1 MKILFGPVSSRRFG
15 RSLGIDLSPSKKQCN
30 FDCVYC
36 ELDPKK
42 AQEKQDEII
51 SIDKIISEVKV
62 MLEKNVEFD
71 FLTLTANGEPSLYP
85 YLNELILSLRSI
97 AKDKKLLILSNG
109 TAVLDED
116 KFNALLKLD
125 VVKFSL
131 DSAVAKTFYRI
142 DRALK
147 NIDLEKMIEKMAD
160 FRARFNGD
168 LIMEILVVKD
178 LNDNEEEFE
187 ALNQALKKIM
197 PLRVDLS
204 TIDRPPAYA
213 VKKVSEEKLLE
224 LSKLIDSTPVLL
236 AKRHYEGEKL
246 SFNEEELL
254 KMLHLRSQSEID
266 IEVKFDEQSKTLLN
280 QLIKEKKVKILD
292 LAGVKFV
299 RGILKKN
306 M

>member
-51 SIDKIISEVKV
+51 SIDKIISEVKA

-131 DSAVAKTFYRI
+131 DSVVAKTFYRI

-178 LNDNEEEFE
+178 LNDNEEEFK
-187 ALNQALKKIM
+187 ALNQALKKIA

-266 IEVKFDEQSKTLLN
+266 VEVKFDEQSKTLLN

-292 LAGVKFV
+292 LAGVKFYKV
-299 RGILKKN
+299 
-306 M
+306 

>member
-254 KMLHLRSQSEID
+254 KILHLRSQSEID

-292 LAGVKFV
+292 LAGVKFYKV
-299 RGILKKN
+299 
-306 M
+306 

>member
-51 SIDKIISEVKV
+51 SIDKIISEVKA

-266 IEVKFDEQSKTLLN
+266 IEVKCDEQSKTLLN

-292 LAGVKFV
+292 LAGVKFYKV
-299 RGILKKN
+299 
-306 M
+306 

>member
-147 NIDLEKMIEKMAD
+147 NIDLEKMVEKMAD

-178 LNDNEEEFE
+178 LNDNEEEFK

-292 LAGVKFV
+292 LAGVKFYKV
-299 RGILKKN
+299 
-306 M
+306 

>member
-1 MKILFGPVSSRRFG
+1 MKILFGPINSRRFG

-36 ELDPKK
+36 ELE
-42 AQEKQDEII
+42 AQKPQAKQDEIVSVEEI
-51 SIDKIISEVKV
+51 VLEVQNI
-62 MLEKNVEFD
+62 LEKNISFD

-85 YLNELILSLRSI
+85 HLEELISSLRKI

-109 TAVLDED
+109 TAVLDQD

-131 DSAVAKTFYRI
+131 DSAIPKTFYRI

-147 NIDLEKMIEKMAD
+147 NIDLEKMIEKMAE
-160 FRARFNGD
+160 FKTQFKGD
-168 LIMEILVVKD
+168 LVMEILVVKD
-178 LNDNEEEFE
+178 LNDNEEEFV
-187 ALNQALKKIM
+187 ALNQALAKIA

-213 VKKVSEEKLLE
+213 VKKVSEERLLE
-224 LSKLIDSTPVLL
+224 LSKLITSTPVLL
-236 AKRHYEGEKL
+236 PKRHYEGEKL
-246 SFNEEELL
+246 NFNEEELL

-266 IEVKFDEQSKTLLN
+266 IENKLDNASQVLLDK
-280 QLIKEKKVKILD
+280 LIKEEKVKILN
-292 LAGVKFV
+292 LAGVKFY
-299 RGILKKN
+299 KA
-306 M
+306 

>member
-1 MKILFGPVSSRRFG
+1 MKILFGPINSRRFG

-36 ELDPKK
+36 ELEVQKPQ
-42 AQEKQDEII
+42 AKQDEIVSVEEI
-51 SIDKIISEVKV
+51 VLEVQNI
-62 MLEKNVEFD
+62 LEKNISFD

-85 YLNELILSLRSI
+85 HLEELISSLRKI

-109 TAVLDED
+109 TAVLDQD

-131 DSAVAKTFYRI
+131 DSAISKTFYRI

-147 NIDLEKMIEKMAD
+147 NIDLEKMIEKMAE
-160 FRARFNGD
+160 FKTQFKGD
-168 LIMEILVVKD
+168 LVMEILVVKD
-178 LNDNEEEFE
+178 LNDNEEEFI
-187 ALNQALKKIM
+187 ALNQALAKIA

-213 VKKVSEEKLLE
+213 VKKVSEERLLE
-224 LSKLIDSTPVLL
+224 LSKLITSTPVLL
-236 AKRHYEGEKL
+236 PKRHYEGEKL
-246 SFNEEELL
+246 NFNEEELL

-266 IEVKFDEQSKTLLN
+266 IENKLDKASQVLLDK
-280 QLIKEKKVKILD
+280 LIKEEKVKILN
-292 LAGVKFV
+292 LAGVKFY
-299 RGILKKN
+299 KA
-306 M
+306 

>member
-142 DRALK
+142 NRALK

-178 LNDNEEEFE
+178 LNDNEEEFK

-292 LAGVKFV
+292 LAGVKFYKV
-299 RGILKKN
+299 
-306 M
+306 

>member
-1 MKILFGPVSSRRFG
+1 MKILFGPISSRRFG

-51 SIDKIISEVKV
+51 SIDKIVSEVKA
-62 MLEKNVEFD
+62 MLKKNVEFD

-85 YLNELILSLRSI
+85 YLNELILSLRNI
-97 AKDKKLLILSNG
+97 IKDKKLLILSNG
-109 TAVLDED
+109 TAVLDEN

-131 DSAVAKTFYRI
+131 DSAIPKTFYRI

-160 FRARFNGD
+160 FRAQFNGD

-178 LNDNEEEFE
+178 LNDNEEEFKI
-187 ALNQALKKIM
+187 LNQALKKIM

-236 AKRHYEGEKL
+236 AERHYEGKKL

-266 IEVKFDEQSKTLLN
+266 IEVKFDEKSKTLLN

-292 LAGVKFV
+292 LAGIKFY
-299 RGILKKN
+299 KA
-306 M
+306 

>member
-1 MKILFGPVSSRRFG
+1 MKILFGPINSRRFG

-36 ELDPKK
+36 ELEAQKP
-42 AQEKQDEII
+42 QEKQDEIV
-51 SIDKIISEVKV
+51 SVEEIILEVQGA
-62 MLEKNVEFD
+62 LEKNVPFD

-85 YLNELILSLRSI
+85 HLDELISSLRKI

-109 TAVLDED
+109 TAVLDQD
-116 KFNALLKLD
+116 KFNTLLKLD

-131 DSAVAKTFYRI
+131 DSAISKTFYRI

-147 NIDLEKMIEKMAD
+147 NINLEKMIEKMAE
-160 FRARFNGD
+160 FKTQFKGD

-178 LNDNEEEFE
+178 LNDNEEEFI
-187 ALNQALKKIM
+187 ALNQALAKIA

-213 VKKVSEEKLLE
+213 VKKISEERLLE
-224 LSKLIDSTPVLL
+224 LSKLITSTPVLL
-236 AKRHYEGEKL
+236 PKRHYEGEKL
-246 SFNEEELL
+246 NFNEEELL

-266 IEVKFDEQSKTLLN
+266 IENKLDKASQVLLDK
-280 QLIKEKKVKILD
+280 LIKEEKVKILN
-292 LAGVKFV
+292 LAGVKFY
-299 RGILKKN
+299 KA
-306 M
+306 

>member
-62 MLEKNVEFD
+62 VLEKNVEFD

-292 LAGVKFV
+292 LAGVKFYKV
-299 RGILKKN
+299 
-306 M
+306 

>member
-1 MKILFGPVSSRRFG
+1 MKILFGPINSRRFG

-36 ELDPKK
+36 ELEARKPQ
-42 AQEKQDEII
+42 AKQDEIVSVEEI
-51 SIDKIISEVKV
+51 VLEVQNT
-62 MLEKNVEFD
+62 LEKNISFD

-85 YLNELILSLRSI
+85 HLEELISSLRKI

-109 TAVLDED
+109 TAVLDQD

-131 DSAVAKTFYRI
+131 DSAIPKTFYRI

-147 NIDLEKMIEKMAD
+147 NIDLEKMIEKMTE
-160 FRARFNGD
+160 FKTQFKGD
-168 LIMEILVVKD
+168 LVMEILVVKD
-178 LNDNEEEFE
+178 LNDNKEEFI
-187 ALNQALKKIM
+187 ALNQALAKIA

-213 VKKVSEEKLLE
+213 VKKVSEERLLE
-224 LSKLIDSTPVLL
+224 LSKLITSTPVLL
-236 AKRHYEGEKL
+236 PKRHYEGEKL
-246 SFNEEELL
+246 NFNEEELL

-266 IEVKFDEQSKTLLN
+266 IENKLDKASQVLLDK
-280 QLIKEKKVKILD
+280 LIKEEKVKILN
-292 LAGVKFV
+292 LAGVKFY
-299 RGILKKN
+299 KA
-306 M
+306 

>member
-62 MLEKNVEFD
+62 VLEKNVEFD

-147 NIDLEKMIEKMAD
+147 NINLEKMIEKMAD

-178 LNDNEEEFE
+178 LNDNEEEFK

-292 LAGVKFV
+292 LAGVKFYKV
-299 RGILKKN
+299 
-306 M
+306 

>member
-178 LNDNEEEFE
+178 LNDNEEEFK

-197 PLRVDLS
+197 PSRVDLS

-266 IEVKFDEQSKTLLN
+266 IEAKFDEQSKTLLN

-292 LAGVKFV
+292 LAGVKFY
-299 RGILKKN
+299 KA
-306 M
+306 

>member
-1 MKILFGPVSSRRFG
+1 MKILFGPINSRRFG

-36 ELDPKK
+36 ELE
-42 AQEKQDEII
+42 AQKPQAKQDEIVSVEEI
-51 SIDKIISEVKV
+51 VFEVQNI
-62 MLEKNVEFD
+62 LEKNISFD

-85 YLNELILSLRSI
+85 HLEELISSLRKI

-109 TAVLDED
+109 TAVLDQD

-131 DSAVAKTFYRI
+131 DSAISKTFYRI

-147 NIDLEKMIEKMAD
+147 NIDLEKMIEKMAE
-160 FRARFNGD
+160 FKTQFKGD
-168 LIMEILVVKD
+168 LVMEILVVKD
-178 LNDNEEEFE
+178 LNDNEEEFI
-187 ALNQALKKIM
+187 ALNQALAKIA

-213 VKKVSEEKLLE
+213 VKKVSEERLLE
-224 LSKLIDSTPVLL
+224 LSKLITSTPVLL
-236 AKRHYEGEKL
+236 PKRHYEGEKL
-246 SFNEEELL
+246 NFNEEELL

-266 IEVKFDEQSKTLLN
+266 IENKLDKASQVLLDK
-280 QLIKEKKVKILD
+280 LIKEEKVKILN
-292 LAGVKFV
+292 LAGVKFY
-299 RGILKKN
+299 KA
-306 M
+306 

>member
-42 AQEKQDEII
+42 TQEKQDEII
-51 SIDKIISEVKV
+51 SIDKIISEVKA

-85 YLNELILSLRSI
+85 HLNELILSLRSI

-292 LAGVKFV
+292 LAGVKFYKV
-299 RGILKKN
+299 
-306 M
+306 

>member
-51 SIDKIISEVKV
+51 SIDKIISEVKA

-85 YLNELILSLRSI
+85 HLNELILSLRSI

-204 TIDRPPAYA
+204 TIDRPPAYV

-292 LAGVKFV
+292 LAGVKFY
-299 RGILKKN
+299 KA
-306 M
+306 

>member
-97 AKDKKLLILSNG
+97 TKDKKLLILSNG

-292 LAGVKFV
+292 LAGVKFYKV
-299 RGILKKN
+299 
-306 M
+306 

>member
-204 TIDRPPAYA
+204 TIDRPSAYA

-292 LAGVKFV
+292 LAGVKFYKV
-299 RGILKKN
+299 
-306 M
+306 

>member
-15 RSLGIDLSPSKKQCN
+15 RSLGIDLSPNKKQCN

-147 NIDLEKMIEKMAD
+147 NIDLEKMIEKMTD

-178 LNDNEEEFE
+178 LNDNEEEFK

-266 IEVKFDEQSKTLLN
+266 IEVKFDKQSKTLLN

-292 LAGVKFV
+292 LAGVKFYKV
-299 RGILKKN
+299 
-306 M
+306 

>member
-42 AQEKQDEII
+42 GQEKQDEII
-51 SIDKIISEVKV
+51 SIDKIISEVKA

-85 YLNELILSLRSI
+85 HLNELILSLRSI

-131 DSAVAKTFYRI
+131 DSAVAKTFYRV

-178 LNDNEEEFE
+178 LNDNEEEFK
-187 ALNQALKKIM
+187 ALNQALKKIA

-292 LAGVKFV
+292 LAGVKFYKV
-299 RGILKKN
+299 
-306 M
+306 

>member
-131 DSAVAKTFYRI
+131 DSAVTKTFYRI

-160 FRARFNGD
+160 FRTRFNGD

-292 LAGVKFV
+292 LAGVKFYKV
-299 RGILKKN
+299 
-306 M
+306 

>member
-36 ELDPKK
+36 ELDLKK

-51 SIDKIISEVKV
+51 SIDKIISEVKA

-85 YLNELILSLRSI
+85 HLNELILSLRSI
-97 AKDKKLLILSNG
+97 VKDKKLLILSNG

-178 LNDNEEEFE
+178 LNDNEEEFK

-213 VKKVSEEKLLE
+213 VKKISEEKLLE

-254 KMLHLRSQSEID
+254 KILHLRSQSEID
-266 IEVKFDEQSKTLLN
+266 IEAKFDEQSKTLLN

-292 LAGVKFV
+292 LAGVKFYKV
-299 RGILKKN
+299 
-306 M
+306 

>member
-42 AQEKQDEII
+42 TQEKQDEII
-51 SIDKIISEVKV
+51 SIDKIISEVKA

-85 YLNELILSLRSI
+85 HLNELILSLRSI

-131 DSAVAKTFYRI
+131 DSAVTKTFYRI

-178 LNDNEEEFE
+178 LNDNEEEFK

-292 LAGVKFV
+292 LAGVKFYKV
-299 RGILKKN
+299 
-306 M
+306 

>member
-142 DRALK
+142 DRASK

-224 LSKLIDSTPVLL
+224 LSKLIDSTPILL

-292 LAGVKFV
+292 LAGVKFYKV
-299 RGILKKN
+299 
-306 M
+306 

>member
-51 SIDKIISEVKV
+51 SIDKIISEVKA

-97 AKDKKLLILSNG
+97 VKDKKLLILSNG

-131 DSAVAKTFYRI
+131 DSVVAKTFYRI

-178 LNDNEEEFE
+178 LNDNEEEFK
-187 ALNQALKKIM
+187 ALNQALKKIA

-266 IEVKFDEQSKTLLN
+266 VEVKFDEQSKTLLN

-292 LAGVKFV
+292 LAGVKFYKV
-299 RGILKKN
+299 
-306 M
+306 

>member
-224 LSKLIDSTPVLL
+224 LSKLINSTPVLL

-292 LAGVKFV
+292 LAGVKFYKV
-299 RGILKKN
+299 
-306 M
+306 

>member
-42 AQEKQDEII
+42 TQEKQDEII
-51 SIDKIISEVKV
+51 SIDKIVSEVKA

-85 YLNELILSLRSI
+85 YLNELISSLRSI

-109 TAVLDED
+109 TAVLDEN

-131 DSAVAKTFYRI
+131 DSAIDKTFYRI

-147 NIDLEKMIEKMAD
+147 NINLEKMIEKMAD

-178 LNDNEEEFE
+178 LNDNEKEFK

-224 LSKLIDSTPVLL
+224 LSKLIDSTPILL

-266 IEVKFDEQSKTLLN
+266 IEVKFDEKSKTLLN
-280 QLIKEKKVKILD
+280 RLIKEKKVKILD
-292 LAGVKFV
+292 LAGVKFYKV
-299 RGILKKN
+299 
-306 M
+306 

>member
-62 MLEKNVEFD
+62 VLEKNIEFD

-85 YLNELILSLRSI
+85 HLNELILSLRSI

-292 LAGVKFV
+292 LAGVKFYKV
-299 RGILKKN
+299 
-306 M
+306 